1 MVFLHI
7 FPRSWKYVTFGDM
20 RRKGS
25 LQQKILLLLLG
36 GAALGF
42 SGSPTGY
49 FRTLK
54 AIHKGWK
61 NIDQRS
67 FNRSLYGLRE
77 EKLLEEKKLPDGT
90 ITLVLTENGKQA
102 ARRYDISERA
112 MRIGRKRKW
121 DGKWR
126 VVVFD
131 IPEKKR
137 IFRDII
143 RDHLKVIGF
152 KKLQNSVFIFPYPCE
167 PEILALVDVYGA
179 APFVRVMTVS
189 DIDNADQ
196 LKKAFS
202 LS

>member
-1 MVFLHI
+1 
-7 FPRSWKYVTFGDM
+7 M

-25 LQQKILLLLLG
+25 LQQKILLLFLG
-36 GAALGF
+36 GVALGL
-42 SGSPTGY
+42 SGSPTVY
-49 FRTLK
+49 FSTLK
-54 AIHKGWK
+54 AIRRGWK

-67 FNRSLYGLRE
+67 FNRSLHSLCE
-77 EKLLEEKKLPDGT
+77 EKLLEEKKLPDRT
-90 ITLVLTENGKQA
+90 IALVLTENGKKA

-112 MRIGRKRKW
+112 LHISKKRKW

-131 IPEKKR
+131 IPEKKK

-143 RDHLKVIGF
+143 RDHLKAIGF
-152 KKLQNSVFIFPYPCE
+152 KRLQNSVFIFPHPCE

-179 APFVRVMTVS
+179 ASFVRVMTVS

-202 LS
+202 LSE

>member
-1 MVFLHI
+1 
-7 FPRSWKYVTFGDM
+7 M

-25 LQQKILLLLLG
+25 LQQKILLLFLG
-36 GAALGF
+36 SIALGL

-67 FNRSLYGLRE
+67 FNRSLHGLCE
-77 EKLLEEKKLPDGT
+77 EKLLKEKKLPDGT
-90 ITLVLTENGKQA
+90 ITLVLTENGKLA
-102 ARRYDISERA
+102 ARRYDISGRA
-112 MRIGRKRKW
+112 LRIARKKKW

-126 VVVFD
+126 VVTFD
-131 IPEKKR
+131 VPEKKKT
-137 IFRDII
+137 FRDII
-143 RDHLKVIGF
+143 RDHLKAIGF
-152 KKLQNSVFIFPYPCE
+152 KRLQNSVFIFPYPCE

-179 APFVRVMTVS
+179 ESFVRVMTVS
-189 DIDNADQ
+189 DIDNTEQ

-202 LS
+202 LT